1 MRARRAIRLR
11 GRPRQHPDVLTGPGD
26 GGLVL
31 YDTRVGAVHV
41 LNGAAAAVWARC
53 DGTRTADRIVSEL
66 LVVFDVAREAL
77 SADVRATLSQFRA
90 RRLLE

>member
-11 GRPRQHPDVLTGPGD
+11 GGPRQHPAVLARPGD

-41 LNGAAAAVWARC
+41 LNDTAAAVWALC
-53 DGTRTADRIVSEL
+53 DGTRTVDRIVSEL
-66 LVVFDVAREAL
+66 LVAFDAAHEVL
-77 SADVRATLSQFRA
+77 SADVRSMLSQFRA